1 MARRAIA
8 SKALQLT
15 QPSGRFSKI
24 CFSTAFEGAD
34 GANAVA
40 DARESG
46 GEVSGTSRLP
56 AKETLKEGLYEARH
70 QDLAG
75 TSDHAEDGPVKATE
89 MAEETGRDTAK
100 PTMDGAWKASKETT
114 EQIKGPEGP
123 GKDRHHDH
131 EYDPVQG
138 PIDDLRNRAGG
149 YDLSEN

>member
-1 MARRAIA
+1 MAKPATMLIIARRAIA

-24 CFSTAFEGAD
+24 CFSTAFQ
-34 GANAVA
+34 VA

-56 AKETLKEGLYEARH
+56 TKETLKEGLYEARH

-89 MAEETGRDTAK
+89 MAEESGRDK
-100 PTMDGAWKASKETT
+100 PSPPWMVRGRQA
-114 EQIKGPEGP
+114 
-123 GKDRHHDH
+123 
-131 EYDPVQG
+131 
-138 PIDDLRNRAGG
+138 
-149 YDLSEN
+149 